1 MNKLT
6 IISGG
11 QTGADRAALDWAI
24 AHDVPH
30 GGWCP
35 KRHRAEDGPLSAQ
48 YRLDETPTANYLQRT
63 EWNIRDSDATVIFSI
78 APKLTGGSLK
88 TAALAKKHGKPL
100 LHLSA
105 IAPDP
110 HAKALREFM
119 TANRIRR
126 LNVAGP
132 RASKEP
138 EIAAFVRTI
147 MDQTFEAIAANPIR
161 TRKQHEE

>member
-24 AHDVPH
+24 ANDVPH

-35 KRHRAEDGPLSAQ
+35 QRRRAEDGPLSAQ
-48 YRLDETPTANYLQRT
+48 YRLQETPTANYLQRT

-88 TAALAKKHGKPL
+88 TAALAKKHGKPM

-105 IAPDP
+105 AAPDP
-110 HAKALREFM
+110 HANALREFI
-119 TANRIRR
+119 TANRIQR

-138 EIAAFVRTI
+138 EVAAFVRNVL
-147 MDQTFEAIAANPIR
+147 DQAFEA
-161 TRKQHEE
+161 TRS

>member
-1 MNKLT
+1 MNKII

-35 KRHRAEDGPLSAQ
+35 KGRRAEDGPLAAQ
-48 YRLDETPTANYLQRT
+48 YQLQETPTANYLQRT

-88 TAALAKKHGKPL
+88 TAALAAKHKKL
-100 LHLSA
+100 MLHLA
-105 IAPDP
+105 FYNGAPN
-110 HAKALREFM
+110 AELLRNFV
-119 TANRIRR
+119 TRNRVSR

-138 EIAAFVRTI
+138 EVAAFVRVVLYE
-147 MDQTFEAIAANPIR
+147 TFDSMTGKPVFPTEIR
-161 TRKQHEE
+161 

>member
-1 MNKLT
+1 MKPLT

-35 KRHRAEDGPLSAQ
+35 KRRRAEDGPLSAQ
-48 YRLDETPTANYLQRT
+48 YQLQETPTANYLQRT

-105 IAPDP
+105 AAASPL
-110 HAKALREFM
+110 ANVLREFM
-119 TANRIRR
+119 AATRTQR

-138 EIAAFVRTI
+138 EVAAFVRTVL
-147 MDQTFEAIAANPIR
+147 DQAFESKAATLNPA
-161 TRKQHEE
+161 ES

>member
-1 MNKLT
+1 MNPLT

-35 KRHRAEDGPLSAQ
+35 QRRRSEDGPLSAQ
-48 YRLDETPTANYLQRT
+48 YRLQETPTANYLQRT

-78 APKLTGGSLK
+78 ALKLTGGSLK

-105 IAPDP
+105 AAPNP
-110 HAKALREFM
+110 QANALREFI
-119 TANRIRR
+119 TANHVQR
-126 LNVAGP
+126 LNIAGP

-138 EIAAFVRTI
+138 EVAAFVRTVL
-147 MDQTFEAIAANPIR
+147 DQSFEAKAA
-161 TRKQHEE
+161 TRPKTPL

>member
-1 MNKLT
+1 MKLEI

-11 QTGADRAALDWAI
+11 QSGADRAALDWAI

-35 KRHRAEDGPLSAQ
+35 KRRRAEDGPLSAQ
-48 YRLDETPTANYLQRT
+48 YRLQETPTANYLQRT

-105 IAPDP
+105 AAASP
-110 HAKALREFM
+110 HASALREFM
-119 TANRIRR
+119 TANRIQR

-138 EIAAFVRTI
+138 EVAAFVRTVLNQAFKAKTAKAVSNSEI
-147 MDQTFEAIAANPIR
+147 T
-161 TRKQHEE
+161 

>member
-1 MNKLT
+1 MKPLT

-35 KRHRAEDGPLSAQ
+35 QRRRAEDGPLSAQ
-48 YRLDETPTANYLQRT
+48 YRLQETPTANYLQRT

-105 IAPDP
+105 AAANP
-110 HAKALREFM
+110 HAKGLREFM
-119 TANRIRR
+119 TANRIQR

-132 RASKEP
+132 RASKES
-138 EIAAFVRTI
+138 EVAAFVRTV
-147 MDQTFEAIAANPIR
+147 MDQAFKAKTAKADSNSEII
-161 TRKQHEE
+161 

>member
-1 MNKLT
+1 MIPLT

-24 AHDVPH
+24 DHGVPH

-35 KRHRAEDGPLSAQ
+35 KGRRAEDAPLAAKYQ
-48 YRLDETPTANYLQRT
+48 LQETPTANYLQRT
-63 EWNIRDSDATVIFSI
+63 EWNIRDSDATVILSI

-88 TAALAKKHGKPL
+88 TATLAAQHQKPL
-100 LHLSA
+100 LHLA
-105 IAPDP
+105 FFNGAPN
-110 HAKALREFM
+110 AQMLREFVDKHHV
-119 TANRIRR
+119 TR

-138 EIAAFVRTI
+138 AVAAFVRVVLYE
-147 MDQTFEAIAANPIR
+147 TFDAMAFSPA
-161 TRKQHEE
+161 TRPEYQ